1 MRPSPSPHAW
11 HAGRVRTWVIGVFM
25 LALWL
30 TGCSGGAGPTKP
42 DQPPAA
48 RLAAAKRGFDNAS
61 YIGFTLTA
69 NSLPSGLQGLLS
81 ASGTGTH
88 APAFTG
94 NVKVQSAVDFT
105 APLIA
110 VNGLVY
116 AKLPFAGWSQLNP
129 SDYGAPDPAKLMDKS
144 SGISSLLTA
153 TRNPR
158 EGSSTREQEHVYTSI
173 TGTVPSAA
181 IRRVFPSAGEKDFTA
196 NFSLDDTNSLA
207 GGTITGPFYA
217 GYADVTYTLQVN
229 LDADAVHITAPN

>member
-1 MRPSPSPHAW
+1 
-11 HAGRVRTWVIGVFM
+11 V
-25 LALWL
+25 LAALL
-30 TGCSGGAGPTKP
+30 TSCSGVASSTKP
-42 DQPPAA
+42 NQPPQI
-48 RLAAAKRGFDNAS
+48 RLAAAKKSFDRAA

-69 NSLPSGLQGLLS
+69 DSLPSGLQGLLS

-94 NVKVQSAVDFT
+94 TVKVQSAVDFS

-110 VNGLVY
+110 VNGHVY

-129 SDYGAPDPAKLMDKS
+129 GDYGAPDPARLMDRT

-153 TRNPR
+153 TRNAH
-158 EGSSTREQEHVYTSI
+158 EGSSTREQDHVYTSI
-173 TGTVPSAA
+173 LGTIPSSA
-181 IRRVFPSAGEKDFTA
+181 IRRVFPSAGAKDFTA
-196 NFSLDDTNSLA
+196 DFSLDDNNSLA

-229 LDADAVHITAPN
+229 LGADAVDITAPN